1 MSICEPFFCSATLAA
16 SGVCA
21 LCFGEGGGGIG
32 VQVGVEERGVFGE
45 DEMKVVGCVEPG
57 SNGFGA
63 NLKNMTPITA
73 AGIEGV
79 VVSSPARRVHGLRNI
94 SRCSLHMKVNA
105 DSRLKS
111 LRGDID

>member
-73 AGIEGV
+73 AGIEGGGSF
-79 VVSSPARRVHGLRNI
+79 VSGETRSRVAQI